1 MSLHPLQATE
11 LEMIRAWRNAPAVR
25 QAMYSHH
32 EITPE
37 EHQVW
42 FQRLQHLPS
51 ARWYLYRDAA
61 GQPQGVVYFTALDP
75 AQGTAFEGFYA
86 SPDASPGTGTRIL
99 YEGLDLAFGE
109 LALHKLNGEVLASNS
124 ASVHLHQKAGFTQE
138 GVFRQQH
145 FDGQQRV
152 DVIRLG
158 ILATEWQAHRERLRA
173 RVAELDALAARRSV
187 APSAGSEAG
196 GTLCVDRERDLRTR

>member
-109 LALHKLNGEVLASNS
+109 LALHKLNGEVLASNT

-145 FDGQQRV
+145 FDGQRRV

-158 ILATEWQAHRERLRA
+158 ILATEWQAHREQLRA
-173 RVAELDALAARRSV
+173 RVAELDALAARRYA

-196 GTLCVDRERDLRTR
+196 GTLCVDRERDLRSL

>member
-1 MSLHPLQATE
+1 MPLHPLTVAE

-42 FQRLQHLPS
+42 FERLQHLPS

-61 GQPQGVVYFTALDP
+61 GQPQGVIYFTNLDP
-75 AQGTAFEGFYA
+75 TQGTAFEGFYA
-86 SPDASPGTGTRIL
+86 RPDASPGTGTRIL
-99 YEGLDLAFGE
+99 SEGLDLAFGG
-109 LALHKLNGEVLASNS
+109 LALYKLNGEVLASNGTS
-124 ASVHLHQKAGFTQE
+124 LNLHKKVGFTQE
-138 GVFRQQH
+138 GVFRDQH
-145 FDGQQRV
+145 FDGQHRV

-158 ILATEWQAHRERLRA
+158 ILAAEWQAHRERLRA
-173 RVAELDALAARRSV
+173 RVAELDALAARRES
-187 APSAGSEAG
+187 PP
-196 GTLCVDRERDLRTR
+196 

>member
-1 MSLHPLQATE
+1 MSLHPLQAAE

-25 QAMYSHH
+25 QGSFNHH
-32 EITPE
+32 EISPE
-37 EHQVW
+37 EHRAW

-51 ARWYLYRDAA
+51 SRWYLYRDAA
-61 GQPQGVVYFTALDP
+61 GQPQGVVYFTALDL

-86 SPDASPGTGTRIL
+86 SPDASPGTGTRML

-109 LALHKLNGEVLASNS
+109 LALHKLNGEVLASNT
-124 ASVHLHQKAGFTQE
+124 ASVNLHQKVGFTQE

-145 FDGQQRV
+145 FDGQRRV
-152 DVIRLG
+152 DVIRMG

-173 RVAELDALAARRSV
+173 RIADLDRS
-187 APSAGSEAG
+187 
-196 GTLCVDRERDLRTR
+196 THQQTIQQ